1 MTDAGVNIDEFNK
14 WSQAQLI
21 IKDYDMDPEVLGEA
35 KDFVSGW
42 IDKAGADGDGVNYE
56 FACKGIKDA
65 MDRQFGPFWHCI
77 MGEGFSFEV
86 TRQAKSTLMLYYAG
100 KIAVLLFKC

>member
-1 MTDAGVNIDEFNK
+1 
-14 WSQAQLI
+14 
-21 IKDYDMDPEVLGEA
+21 MDPEVINEA

-42 IDKAGADGDGVNYE
+42 IDKAGADGNGINVE
-56 FACKGIKDA
+56 VSSTSVIKLQMACKGIKES
-65 MDRQFGPFWHCI
+65 MDRQFGPAWHCI

-86 TRQAKSTLMLYYAG
+86 TRQAKSTLYMYYAG

>member
-1 MTDAGVNIDEFNK
+1 
-14 WSQAQLI
+14 
-21 IKDYDMDPEVLGEA
+21 MDPEVLSEA

-42 IDKAGADGDGVNYE
+42 IDKAGADGDGINMEVSKYIRQPLLTKIQQM
-56 FACKGIKDA
+56 ACKGIKDA
-65 MDRQFGPFWHCI
+65 MDRQFGPYWHCI

-86 TRQAKSTLMLYYAG
+86 TRQAKSTLYMYYAG

>member
-1 MTDAGVNIDEFNK
+1 
-14 WSQAQLI
+14 
-21 IKDYDMDPEVLGEA
+21 MDQEMLNEA

-42 IDKAGADGDGVNYE
+42 IDKAGADGNGIDYQVRNRYSVK
-56 FACKGIKDA
+56 FCQMACKGIKDN
-65 MDRQFGPFWHCI
+65 MDRQFGPFWHCV

-86 TRQAKSTLMLYYAG
+86 TRQAKSTLYMYYAG

>member
-1 MTDAGVNIDEFNK
+1 
-14 WSQAQLI
+14 
-21 IKDYDMDPEVLGEA
+21 MDPEVLSEA

-42 IDKAGADGDGVNYE
+42 IDKAGADGNGINMEVSKYLRQLLLTMIQQM
-56 FACKGIKDA
+56 ACKGIKDA
-65 MDRQFGPFWHCI
+65 MDRQFGPYWHCV

-86 TRQAKSTLMLYYAG
+86 TRQAKSTLYMYYAG